1 MRTLILNSDWTVDEV
16 VSWRRAILM
25 VLADKVISL
34 EAYPGRKVRSPS
46 IELPLPAVLV
56 RKRFVRR
63 RRVRLSRRNILA
75 RDAYTCQ
82 YCGAKPRRR
91 SGLPRFEDLTIDHV
105 VPRAQS
111 TEGRV
116 LLPWSGERA
125 PVTCWRNVLT
135 ACRSC
140 NCRKGGRTPD
150 QAGLVM
156 RRIPSPPNPNE
167 RAWMQLNTQPI
178 PVEWKD
184 YLPAGSPWRDYW
196 EVDLRERTG
205 CVSQDGISTHHVRAV

>member
-16 VSWRRAILM
+16 VSWRKAILM
-25 VLADKVISL
+25 LLSDKVIPL
-34 EAYPGRKVRSPS
+34 EDYAGRKVRSPS

-82 YCGAKPRRR
+82 YCGLQPRRR
-91 SGLPRFEDLTIDHV
+91 SGQPRIEELTIDHV

-111 TEGRV
+111 QQGQV
-116 LLPWSGERA
+116 LLPWSGERT

-135 ACRSC
+135 ACRNC
-140 NCRKGGRTPD
+140 NRHKGGRTPD
-150 QAGLVM
+150 QARMSM
-156 RRIPSPPNPNE
+156 RRVPQPPNPTE

-178 PVEWKD
+178 PDEWKD
-184 YLPAGSPWRDYW
+184 YLPKGSPWRDYW
-196 EVDLRERTG
+196 VADLREAHPT
-205 CVSQDGISTHHVRAV
+205 